1 MGHFIIRS
9 NKHSLVDVIV
19 ALFYLT
25 RDEDLVLAKN
35 WIWGISELRGQ
46 KLAMTDILTEQF
58 IQAYATFERAI
69 LYEKGRKM
77 VDLYYQVD

>member
-1 MGHFIIRS
+1 
-9 NKHSLVDVIV
+9 
-19 ALFYLT
+19 
-25 RDEDLVLAKN
+25 
-35 WIWGISELRGQ
+35 
-46 KLAMTDILTEQF
+46 MTDILTEQF